1 MFTQNEIS
9 YIEAAALKE
18 KQLALLSS
26 EELRKARYDNATTLD
41 GIAKKMKAANK
52 TEDDGR

>member
-1 MFTQNEIS
+1 MFTQNEIN

-26 EELRKARYDNATTLD
+26 EDLRKTRYDNATTLD